1 MAANPI
7 PDAALYQITIAP
19 GGTVISNG
27 SLKITNQDSITFHNT
42 SGFAVNI
49 VFTGVFSPITNL
61 QQGGTQAPNGGPAL
75 NTTINYKIVNASTG
89 QQTGGPYS
97 IEFGVGAMTVTVTNL
112 TTNPD
117 PIAVPPGGQ
126 VVFVCDAKYNI
137 VWKSNGVPVTAW
149 TPQPLQLQAGTN
161 PPQTALPAVY
171 GQVLTYIIT
180 NAAATRG
187 GGTVNV
193 GS

>member
-7 PDAALYQITIAP
+7 PVEALYQITIAP
-19 GGTVISNG
+19 GGTVSSNG
-27 SLKITNQDSITFHNT
+27 YLKVTNQDSVTFHNT

-49 VFTGVFSPITNL
+49 VFTSAFGTISNLAQGATKAPTGSSPS
-61 QQGGTQAPNGGPAL
+61 

-97 IEFGVGAMTVTVTNL
+97 IEFGGGPMTVTVTNL
-112 TTNPD
+112 NTSPD

-137 VWKSNGVPVTAW
+137 VWKSNGLPVTAW

-161 PPQTALPAVY
+161 PTQTALPAVVN
-171 GQVLTYIIT
+171 QVLAYTIT
-180 NAAATRG
+180 NASETRG